1 MDKKLMAE
9 NLCGYTIELVQ
20 CDTDTC
26 GIPPTEEIVGPLRLV
41 KLHWKGVHELL
52 CEISEMPN

>member
-1 MDKKLMAE
+1 MAE